1 MHLENWIYR
10 VLCRKAQKCGLGG
23 FSHEQLL
30 IDACT
35 GKMSKQQVQFA
46 LAETVPQGLRNRDSE
61 MGQRSVDVPMSGA
74 WLSDCV

>member
-1 MHLENWIYR
+1 MHLENWIYW
-10 VLCRKAQKCGLGG
+10 VLCGNAR
-23 FSHEQLL
+23 
-30 IDACT
+30 T
-35 GKMSKQQVQFA
+35 GKISKQQVQFA